1 MLQMFRHSCA
11 IQLILLSIGRKTVV
25 MELIEYKADVNLKS
39 SKGKTALNLATELK
53 KYEIIPLLE
62 KAQ

>member
-1 MLQMFRHSCA
+1 VVR
-11 IQLILLSIGRKTVV
+11 LLSIGRKTVV